1 MGFWRS
7 VFSVKRDNRKA
18 LLLLLFFFI
27 FYIAMNI
34 PFLTY
39 MEQNKAVLNQLSPF
53 YGAPFTLNLFNFDPS
68 LYYAPQSSVIHP
80 LLNYLSTPLKQLAGL
95 TFGNALFLG
104 IQSMVNAL
112 GVVIMYYYLRKN
124 NCGNVLALGTA
135 AFYGASSYNIFTTL
149 IPDSYPYAIF
159 VILLTVLY
167 CQYCRLNDRLDTLPA
182 ALLLFLN
189 FGITVTNVVTAAGA
203 LFFSTLGKGKQL
215 LSKWIRIAIVSL
227 LLVAL
232 STMLQ
237 FFIFSGNS
245 WITTWQ
251 QNIKAGGFSYV
262 APFSLQHHWK
272 AIYTMIESPIVTPN
286 LVMISDSIMAFVT
299 NMSDPFP
306 LYGHL
311 IGAVIIGLTL
321 LALVRGYASKE
332 VRSLAVFPLFALL
345 LHIVIGFGL
354 GAFEYDMYLYA
365 GHYLFAFFLLSAW
378 FVHSLRGKARSIL
391 TGVIVIC
398 ALITFTS
405 NIVGHMKALDSVKQI
420 YHEAVSSG
428 KSVE

>member
-135 AFYGASSYNIFTTL
+135 AFYGASSYNIFTAL

-189 FGITVTNVVTAAGA
+189 FGITVTNVVTTAGA

-232 STMLQ
+232 FTMLQ
-237 FFIFSGNS
+237 FFVFPGNS

-251 QNIKAGGFSYV
+251 QNIQAGGFSYV

-311 IGAVIIGLTL
+311 IGTVIIGLTL

-420 YHEAVSSG
+420 YHEAESSG